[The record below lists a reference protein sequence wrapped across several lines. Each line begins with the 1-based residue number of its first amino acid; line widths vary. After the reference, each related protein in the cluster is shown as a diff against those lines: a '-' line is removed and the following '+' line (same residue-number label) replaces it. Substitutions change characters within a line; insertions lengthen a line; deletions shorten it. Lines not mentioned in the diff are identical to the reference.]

1 MEQENNNN
9 TEKTLQ
15 NASDTELK
23 AAAYDLVT
31 QGQIIQSQLNAIQT
45 ELNNRY
51 KTRNQSVPVPQV

>member
-1 MEQENNNN
+1 MEQENNN

-23 AAAYDLVT
+23 AAAYDLIT
-31 QGQIIQSQLNAIQT
+31 QGQLIQNQINAISV

-51 KTRNQSVPVPQV
+51 KTRNKSVIAPQA